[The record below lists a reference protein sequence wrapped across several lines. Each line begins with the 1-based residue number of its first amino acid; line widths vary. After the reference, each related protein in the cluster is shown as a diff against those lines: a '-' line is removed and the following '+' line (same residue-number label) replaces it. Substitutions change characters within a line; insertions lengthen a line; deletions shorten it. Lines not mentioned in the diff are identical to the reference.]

1 MKEIRKKAKSITLKV
16 LMEKLNF
23 TSIENQFLDIE
34 ITTSEVYRT
43 GYEFLGFF
51 HNDRDKLD
59 TSIHLVGE
67 KEGKYLMSIPL
78 EKRIDILENYFS
90 LKFPCVVISSDTILP
105 VDFFEI
111 AKKKN
116 KIVLKSKQKIGETV
130 RILKF
135 FLQNE
140 FSEEVILKGYVF
152 MEIYGMGVLI
162 GGDDDS
168 KFGSTIELLERG
180 HKLIT
185 DDNVI
190 VKKLDM
196 EELIGS
202 NRFNK
207 NLKDSH
213 FFLSNKNN
221 TKIDITDNFGIKSTR
236 AHKRIDLITE
246 LEKWDEKKFYDRL
259 GLDTV
264 SEKIL
269 EIEVPIITLPVR
281 RGRNLAVIIETAAM
295 NIRLKKMGINSAEYF
310 WNETKK
316 IIAINK
322 ERQGLSKEDNLKSMP
337 VHSLVKKFNLEILSG
352 SSFIEDKKI
361 TNIHTHRPSLPL
373 SGYFEIYEEE
383 GNNGIQIFSEF
394 EFNFLE
400 TLPIE
405 IRNANLDKF
414 LSYNYPVIVITS
426 NVQLPSYFLKKIEDH
441 KQILCRSPFEKVSQ
455 IMALFSSHL
464 EAFFAPSVS
473 IHGVFLELYG
483 FGVLLTGKSGVGKSE
498 TALELIH
505 RGHRLVADDLVK
517 FVRNP
522 NQDIVGKA
530 AKLPYFM
537 EIRGLGIIDI
547 KTLYGLGAIRITK
560 RLDAIIELKDG
571 NNETYSSSVSYV
583 NSKIE
588 VVGKDFD
595 KSTLFISSGR
605 NAAAMVEIAV
615 MNLMA
620 KKLGHDS
627 EENFK
632 EGMKRLTKE
641 EMELLD
647 YDKL

>member
-1 MKEIRKKAKSITLKV
+1 MKEIKKKLKSITIEQ
-16 LMEKLNF
+16 LMIKFDFISIGSSNLNVA
-23 TSIENQFLDIE
+23 
-34 ITTSEVYRT
+34 ITTPEVYRT

-51 HNDRDKLD
+51 PDNINKIDS
-59 TSIHLVGE
+59 SIHLVGE
-67 KEGKYLMSIPL
+67 KEGLYLMSISL
-78 EKRIDILENYFS
+78 AQRKIIFENYFS
-90 LKFPCVVISSDTILP
+90 LNFPCVVISSDTILP
-105 VDFFEI
+105 MDFFEI
-111 AKKKN
+111 AIAKN
-116 KIVLKSKQKIGETV
+116 KIVLKSNQKTGETV

-140 FSEEVILKGYVF
+140 FSEEIILKGYLF

-162 GGDDDS
+162 GGDEDS
-168 KFGSTIELLERG
+168 KFGSSIELLERG
-180 HKLIT
+180 HKFIT

-213 FFLSNKNN
+213 FFLINKDKS
-221 TKIDITDNFGIKSTR
+221 KIDITDNFGIKSTR
-236 AHKRIDLITE
+236 AKKRIDFIAE

-259 GLDTV
+259 GLDTIT
-264 SEKIL
+264 EEIL
-269 EIEVPIITLPVR
+269 GIEVPIVTLPVR

-295 NIRLKKMGINSAEYF
+295 NIRLKIMGVNSAEYF

-316 IIAINK
+316 IIALNK
-322 ERQGLSKEDNLKSMP
+322 ERQALSKEELLKAMP
-337 VHSLVKKFNLEILSG
+337 VSTLIKKFNLETLSG
-352 SSFIEDKKI
+352 SSLIASKKI
-361 TNIHTHRPSLPL
+361 TTIHTHRPSLAL

-383 GNNGIQIFSEF
+383 GSNGIQIFSEF

-400 TLPIE
+400 TLPLE
-405 IRNANLDKF
+405 IRNANLDRF
-414 LSYNYPVIVITS
+414 LSYDYPVIVI
-426 NVQLPSYFLKKIEDH
+426 PSHVVVPQYFLEKILEH
-441 KQILCRSPFEKVSQ
+441 KQLLCRSNFIQVSQ

-464 EAFFAPSVS
+464 EAFFAPSTS
-473 IHGVFLELYG
+473 IHGVLLELYG
-483 FGVLLTGKSGVGKSE
+483 FGVLLIGKSGVGKSE

-547 KTLYGLGAIRITK
+547 KTLYGIGAIRISK
-560 RLDAIIELKDG
+560 RLDVIIELLDG
-571 NNETYSSSVSYV
+571 NNETYSSSVNYI
-583 NSKIE
+583 NSKVE
-588 VVGKDFD
+588 VVGNTFD
-595 KSTLFISSGR
+595 KSTLYISSGR

-620 KKLGHDS
+620 KRLGHDS
-627 EENFK
+627 EENYK

-641 EMELLD
+641 ELELLD
-647 YDKL
+647 YDNL